1 MALAAVQAAWAE
13 ESWLGLYLQGAK
25 VGWTRTERLPGGE
38 EGGRRTISETRM
50 ETRLLGQTMV
60 TTIQSESQTNAQ
72 GMLLSYT
79 FQMLSQGREL
89 SVSARKSGSVLRA
102 TSRAGGE
109 ESVREIAIPA
119 GVVVIEDPL
128 EAVDLALGKPQKAT
142 VFDPLSLSLVEVEI
156 TPKQGEKV
164 DGQDVQ
170 VLRIEDPRGPLTVY
184 SRPNGDVIRIDGP
197 LGLQMKP
204 ETKEQALDMTGAGP
218 SDLADASSILPKG
231 RVSANAAKITYRVRG
246 GLKDLPQDGHQ
257 TVRRDGSSF
266 IVTTRPVGPKD
277 APGTLK
283 LGEAGGMEKW
293 TQPDI
298 RVPSNLPEFRE
309 LAKQYAGDAVLAMD
323 AAERIRMGVYRR
335 LRVNA
340 GIGVMRDAQE
350 VLSSGEG
357 VCRDHAVLMAALLR
371 SVGIPT
377 RLVNGIVHQD
387 GRFYYHA
394 WVEAWNGS
402 AWIGFDS
409 TRPAP
414 RLTAG
419 HIKTVQGGVSD
430 VMVGFLIDGA
440 EIEVLPSG
448 GN

>member
-1 MALAAVQAAWAE
+1 MAIAAVQAAWAE

-25 VGWTRTERLPGGE
+25 VGWTRTERLPGSE
-38 EGGRRTISETRM
+38 AGGRRTISETRM
-50 ETRLLGQTMV
+50 ETQLLGQTMV
-60 TTIQSESQTNAQ
+60 TTIQSESETNAQ

-89 SVSARKSGSVLRA
+89 SVSAKKMGALLRA

-156 TPKQGEKV
+156 TPRATEKLE
-164 DGQDVQ
+164 GQDVQ

-204 ETKEQALDMTGAGP
+204 ETKEKAMNMAGAGA
-218 SDLADASSILPKG
+218 SDLADASSIVPQG
-231 RVSANAAKITYRVRG
+231 RVPANASTVTYRVRG
-246 GLKDLPQDGHQ
+246 SLKDMPQDGHQ
-257 TVRRDGSSF
+257 TVRREGSSF
-266 IVTTRPVGPKD
+266 VVTTRPVGPKD
-277 APGTLK
+277 APGSLR

-293 TQPDI
+293 TLPDI
-298 RVPSNLPEFRE
+298 RVPSGQPEFRE
-309 LAKQYAGDAVLAMD
+309 LALQYAGNAEMAMD
-323 AAERIRMGVYRR
+323 AAERIRLGVYRR

-440 EIEVLPSG
+440 KIEVLSSG
-448 GN
+448 AN